1 MTTKITSFAGTS
13 IPSTESLSSEVQLS
27 TGSGVLQNLIVQ
39 EGVGSDS
46 TVTIVQGGGNTAPS
60 AMSPPPAG
68 TQVIFAFRISAGA
81 VLHLQA
87 PIKFEGGLWVHINQ
101 SASFGDVSGGT
112 AGSALFYANIS

>member
-13 IPSTESLSSEVQLS
+13 IPSTETLSSEVQLS

-39 EGVGSDS
+39 EGVGADS
-46 TVTIVQGGGNTAPS
+46 IVTIVQGGGNTAPS
-60 AMSPPPAG
+60 AMTSPPTG
-68 TQVIFAFRISAGA
+68 TQVLFSFRISADG

-101 SASFGDVSGGT
+101 STTLGDVTSGT
-112 AGSALFYANIS
+112 AGNGLFYANIS